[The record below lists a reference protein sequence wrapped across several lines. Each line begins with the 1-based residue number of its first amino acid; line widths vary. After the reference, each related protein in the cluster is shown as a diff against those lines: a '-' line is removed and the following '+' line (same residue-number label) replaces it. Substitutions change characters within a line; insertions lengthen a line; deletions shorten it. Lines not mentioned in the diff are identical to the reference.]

1 MDTPEQAYFIASD
14 NDLLCLA
21 LPGAG
26 KTYSTIKLSGALL
39 NKDPIYKVL
48 LITFTKSAA
57 NEMNERLEGEVKNLD
72 ILLERVRASTF
83 DSMQNKQ
90 AKQLSR
96 FKKRTLVGGEMGNF
110 IFRCINSYSEVIDY
124 DDATRCI
131 DQFGHYVELPTH
143 SIDGYN
149 FDAAAFY
156 QHYLSMLEIN
166 TFTDFS
172 VISRKVCLAMEQ
184 GKIDLDGVTHLIV
197 DEYQDSSPVQYRWI
211 KAYRNAGVK
220 IIVVGDDDQAIYG
233 FRTQSTGLNG
243 VSNEDIFSLFNKD
256 FNPAVCMLSRCFRCR
271 PEILK
276 LAERLISHNVKRIDK
291 EMIAVKDHGG
301 KVLYRGYKTKDDE
314 FEAIAKHVSEFNDG
328 YAILCR
334 TQRELSD
341 LEVHLSAHNVEYE
354 RIGSK
359 SLWDHPAADYMLKL
373 YWSTFKQKDYR
384 FIGEILGHFQESEA
398 VIQFIISHCRKKTFF
413 SNVQIPDSLNP
424 LSVTLKLQSLFKDY
438 HADTL
443 TYHARKKRIQTL
455 SELVIRNRLL
465 KETSQEFKI
474 INIIGDIL
482 NKMKCK
488 REFSY
493 HDRVEI
499 LGKNLAPKSK
509 ASNDDDDDQIVKI
522 MTMHSS
528 KGLQFNSVWLPNCVE
543 TNIPNTRSIETDY
556 VVGTNDA
563 VEEERRLFFV
573 AITRAVHRIHITFS
587 HDFSNSESKP
597 VSRFVSEADSSAY
610 DKAIAMLHAEYQI
623 DQYEELEYSNS

>member
-1 MDTPEQAYFIASD
+1 MDTPEQAYFISSD
-14 NDLLCLA
+14 FDLLCLA

-26 KTYSTIKLSGALL
+26 KTYSTIKLSGSLL
-39 NKDPIYKVL
+39 KKDSSYKVL

-57 NEMNERLEGEVKNLD
+57 NEMNERLEGEVDALD
-72 ILLERVRASTF
+72 ILTERVRASTF

-96 FKKRTLVGGEMGNF
+96 FKKRTLAGGEMGNF
-110 IFRCINSYSEVIDY
+110 IFRCINSYSEVVDY

-131 DQFGHYVELPTH
+131 DQFGHYVELPTC
-143 SIDGYN
+143 SIKGYN
-149 FDAAAFY
+149 FDAVAFY
-156 QHYLSMLEIN
+156 QHYLSMLEVN
-166 TFTDFS
+166 RFTDFS
-172 VISRKVCLAMEQ
+172 IISRKVCLAMEQ

-197 DEYQDSSPVQYRWI
+197 DEYQDSCPVQYRWI

-233 FRTQSTGLNG
+233 FRTQSANLDGL
-243 VSNEDIFSLFNKD
+243 SNEDVFTLFNKD

-291 EMIAVKDHGG
+291 EMIAVKEPGG
-301 KVLYRGYKTKDDE
+301 KVLFRGYKTKDDE
-314 FEAIAKHVSEFNDG
+314 LDAIARHVSEFNDG

-359 SLWDHPAADYMLKL
+359 SLWDNPAADYMLKF
-373 YWSTFKQKDYR
+373 YWSTFKQKDFR
-384 FIGEILGHFQESEA
+384 FIGEILGHFQETES
-398 VIQFIISHCRKKTFF
+398 VIQFIITNCRKKTLF
-413 SNVQIPDSLNP
+413 SDVIIPDSLNP
-424 LSVTLKLQSLFKDY
+424 LNVTLKLQSLFKDY
-438 HADTL
+438 QTDTL
-443 TYHARKKRIQTL
+443 TYHARKKRIQTV
-455 SELVIRNRLL
+455 SDLVIRNRQL

-474 INIIGDIL
+474 IHIIGDIL

-499 LGKNLAPKSK
+499 LGKNLAPKSN
-509 ASNDDDDDQIVKI
+509 ASNDDDNQIVKI

-543 TNIPNTRSIETDY
+543 TSIPSKRSIETDY
-556 VVGTNDA
+556 VNGTNDA

-573 AITRAVHRIHITFS
+573 AITRAVHRIHISFN
-587 HDFSNSESKP
+587 HDFSKSDSNP
-597 VSRFVSEADSSAY
+597 VSRFVGEADSAAY
-610 DKAIAMLHAEYQI
+610 DKAVKMLHAEYQI
-623 DQYEELEYSNS
+623 EQYEDLEYSNS